1 MKTIT
6 ERKGRAE
13 PEGRRPKPPEPPRRG
28 IPVDLRIRRR
38 QIDVRRAEGRRR
50 LRLLSG
56 ALALAVLVA
65 GGWAATRTPLFDVD
79 RVLVDGAVHTPA
91 EEVRAVAN
99 VALGGA
105 MTGIDGSEVSRR
117 LSRLAWVQRTE
128 VRREWPGT
136 VRIRVVER
144 SAAAVTRD
152 DTGRWALVDR
162 TARVL
167 ERPPAPPPGLLVVE
181 GLSAAGTPG
190 THLAAGASDALAAA
204 ASMPPGLAPRVM
216 TVVVAPA
223 GGVELRLSPRGVVRL
238 GTAEGIGD
246 KLRAAHT
253 VLGAVDPNTVA
264 VLDVR
269 VPHTPVLTRG

>member
-1 MKTIT
+1 
-6 ERKGRAE
+6 
-13 PEGRRPKPPEPPRRG
+13 
-28 IPVDLRIRRR
+28 
-38 QIDVRRAEGRRR
+38 
-50 LRLLSG
+50 
-56 ALALAVLVA
+56 
-65 GGWAATRTPLFDVD
+65 
-79 RVLVDGAVHTPA
+79 
-91 EEVRAVAN
+91 
-99 VALGGA
+99 
-105 MTGIDGSEVSRR
+105 
-117 LSRLAWVQRTE
+117 
-128 VRREWPGT
+128 
-136 VRIRVVER
+136 VVER

-152 DTGRWALVDR
+152 DTGGWALVDR

-167 ERPPAPPPGLLVVE
+167 ERASEPPPGLPVVE

-223 GGVELRLSPRGVVRL
+223 GGVELRLSPRGVVLL

-246 KLRAAHT
+246 KLRAART

>member
-6 ERKGRAE
+6 ERKSRAE
-13 PEGRRPKPPEPPRRG
+13 PEGRRLKPPEPSHRG
-28 IPVDLRIRRR
+28 IPVDPRIRRR

-50 LRLLSG
+50 LWLLSG

-65 GGWAATRTPLFDVD
+65 GGWAATRTTLFDVD

-99 VALGGA
+99 IALGGA

-152 DTGRWALVDR
+152 DTGGWALVDR

-167 ERPPAPPPGLLVVE
+167 ERASEPPPGLPVVE

-216 TVVVAPA
+216 TVVVAS